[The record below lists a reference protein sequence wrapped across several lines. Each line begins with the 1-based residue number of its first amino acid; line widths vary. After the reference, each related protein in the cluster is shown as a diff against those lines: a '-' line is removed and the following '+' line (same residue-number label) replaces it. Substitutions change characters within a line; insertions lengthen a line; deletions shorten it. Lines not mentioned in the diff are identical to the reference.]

1 MKVRQVMT
9 TDVYTVR
16 PDASIFDIAELMRD
30 EDIGSVPVVEN
41 DRLIGMV
48 TDRDIVVRALAD
60 SQDVNKASARSVM
73 SGNLLYCFDD
83 QSVEEVLDSMG
94 EQQVRRMPVVDRDKR
109 LVGMVSIG
117 NLSAAAPADRT
128 GESLSQISQ
137 PATHH

>member
-9 TDVYTVR
+9 ADVYTVR

-30 EDIGSVPVVEN
+30 EDIGAVPVVE
-41 DRLIGMV
+41 DDKLIGMV

-60 SQDVNKASARSVM
+60 SKDPTQATARSVM
-73 SGNLLYCFDD
+73 SANLLYCFDD
-83 QSVEEVLDSMG
+83 QSVEEVLDNMG

-109 LVGMVSIG
+109 LVGVVSIG
-117 NLSAAAPADRT
+117 DLSAAAPADRA

-137 PATHH
+137 PTHH